1 MWSDQHKRGRS
12 SEAETGEKLIGAA
25 GRAGYSDGVSRRT
38 KIIATLGPASADPE
52 IISEMVD
59 AGMDEARLNFSHGT
73 YESHTELI
81 AAVRAA
87 SSDHDRA
94 VAVMQD
100 IQGPRIRVG
109 TFPDK
114 AVQIEAGSEVRLVAG
129 DGEGTASLVYVQHL
143 GEVALEVGTPVV
155 MNDGLVQLEV
165 TSVDG
170 DTAIARVTE
179 GGILSNRKSAA
190 FPGAS
195 LNLPAITQKDAADL
209 AFGLELGVDIVAAS
223 FVTSGDDIAS
233 VKAIVG
239 DVPVIAKIERVAA
252 YENLDDI
259 LSIADGAMVARGD
272 LGVELGIAQLP
283 RAQKDIIFRTNEASG
298 ISITATEMLES
309 MTSSPRPT
317 RAEVTDVANAVLDGT
332 DAVMLSAETAVGKY
346 PVRAVAMMAAV
357 CVEAEASPGYPEST
371 VSISSFERSFASAI
385 AHAASDA
392 SANLGLRMIV
402 AFTESGSTAQLVA
415 NYRPAAA
422 IIAFTPQEPTFNRLA
437 LVWGVTPLR
446 FPTLDSTDTMIEEA
460 GRRLLERGL
469 VEPGDWVAMAAGIPP
484 NQQASTNLLKLHV
497 IGSGSTGVPGGAK
510 QAPRIIASDE
520 D

>member
-1 MWSDQHKRGRS
+1 M
-12 SEAETGEKLIGAA
+12 LIRAVGGA
-25 GRAGYSDGVSRRT
+25 RYSDDVSRRT

-52 IISEMVD
+52 IISQMVD
-59 AGMDEARLNFSHGT
+59 AGMDVARLNFSHGS
-73 YESHTELI
+73 YESHAGLI

-87 SSDHDRA
+87 ASDHDRA

-109 TFPDK
+109 RFPDT
-114 AVQIEAGSEVRLVAG
+114 AIQIQTGSEVRLAPG

-143 GEVALEVGTPVV
+143 GEVTLEVGAPVV
-155 MNDGLVQLEV
+155 MNDGLIQLEV

-170 DTAIARVTE
+170 ETAVARVVE
-179 GGILSNRKSAA
+179 GGILSNHKSVA
-190 FPGAS
+190 FPGAA
-195 LNLPAITQKDAADL
+195 LDLPAVTQKDAADL
-209 AFGLELGVDIVAAS
+209 AFGLEQGVDIVAAS
-223 FVTSGDDIAS
+223 FVTSGDDIAR
-233 VKAIVG
+233 VKSIVG
-239 DVPVIAKIERVAA
+239 DLPVIAKIERVAA
-252 YENLDDI
+252 YENLDAI
-259 LSIADGAMVARGD
+259 LSVADGAMVARGD
-272 LGVELGIAQLP
+272 LGVELGIAPLP
-283 RAQKDIIFRTNEASG
+283 RAQKDIIYRTNEASR

-332 DAVMLSAETAVGKY
+332 DAVMLSTETAAGGY

-357 CVEAEASPGYPEST
+357 CLEAEASPGYPQST
-371 VSISSFERSFASAI
+371 ASVSGFERSFASAI

-392 SANLGLRMIV
+392 AANLELSMIV
-402 AFTESGSTAQLVA
+402 AFTESGLTARLVA
-415 NYRPAAA
+415 NYRPAAS
-422 IIAFTPQEPTFNRLA
+422 IIAFTPHESTFNRLA

-446 FPTLDSTDTMIEEA
+446 FPILDSTDTMIEEA

-497 IGSGSTGVPGGAK
+497 IGSGSTGAPGGSK
-510 QAPRIIASDE
+510 QTPRIIGSDE